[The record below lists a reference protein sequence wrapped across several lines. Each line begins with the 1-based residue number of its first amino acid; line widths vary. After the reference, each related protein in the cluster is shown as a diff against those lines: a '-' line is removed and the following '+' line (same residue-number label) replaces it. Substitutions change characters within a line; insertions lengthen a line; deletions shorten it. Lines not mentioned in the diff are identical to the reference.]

1 MDRLR
6 IRVCLCAC
14 GALLLAAACSSSP
27 APAATTAAA
36 TVQHAASV
44 PAMPGTDI
52 EAAPR
57 WPRTDIA
64 ERRFDGDRLFIEREG
79 NTWRAWAVSS
89 PAQGRARA
97 MEFFTGAVIEGRL
110 DADDR
115 PPRHYMLTD
124 DAGKPHRW
132 LAEASFQP
140 RPDPGDGNGAM
151 YFGHGDIALGFGDT
165 VFAGDPQGLCPLELH
180 VVARKPGKD
189 RTDISSAWAKVA
201 MHHAPPD
208 GDCPSGEWVS
218 EVRSALDLRDG
229 TFLAAIGDYIY
240 RLHMADLSPVGQAR
254 SLRVIDA
261 SAASNIARRIS
272 AGKTEDPNGD
282 FTPSLAAS
290 SAHLREPQPERKD
303 SISPQALAAGEYA
316 TDHGWGRLLVTQVP
330 GAKSRFQLATTNGE
344 AICNVEGRVEGA
356 RGISDDSDGAEA
368 CTLHFTPVG
377 NRISITTETR
387 DTCREL
393 CGVNGSFEGE
403 YTRLPANCTRDAIAA
418 TRRKFRQAYDRRDY
432 GVAVAA
438 LSPVFDQCIATADW
452 EEEGD
457 LRNDLALAL
466 HRAGRPS
473 ECLKR
478 LEPYRADAKRRD
490 DDIIADWPP
499 ALAERYLAIIKAART
514 NIRLCSPRH

>member
-1 MDRLR
+1 
-6 IRVCLCAC
+6 
-14 GALLLAAACSSSP
+14 
-27 APAATTAAA
+27 
-36 TVQHAASV
+36 
-44 PAMPGTDI
+44 MPGAEA

-64 ERRFDGDRLFIEREG
+64 ERRFSADRMFIERDG
-79 NTWRAWAVSS
+79 QVWRAWAVSR
-89 PAQGRARA
+89 PDKGRVRA
-97 MEFFTGAVIEGRL
+97 TEFFTGAVIEGRL
-110 DADDR
+110 DVDGST
-115 PPRHYMLTD
+115 PRHYILTD

-132 LAEASFQP
+132 LADASFQP

-151 YFGHGDIALGFGDT
+151 YFGHGDIALDFGDT
-165 VFAGDPQGLCPLELH
+165 VFASDPQGLCPLELH
-180 VVARKPGKD
+180 VVARQPGKD
-189 RTDISSAWAKVA
+189 RTDMSSAWAKVA
-201 MHHAPPD
+201 MHHAAPD

-240 RLHMADLSPVGQAR
+240 RLHMADLSPDGQAP

-261 SAASNIARRIS
+261 ARAQAIAKRIS

-282 FTPSLAAS
+282 FTRSLAAG
-290 SAHLREPQPERKD
+290 SAHADQPESDRND
-303 SISPQALAAGEYA
+303 STFPPALTAGEYA
-316 TDHGWGRLLVTQVP
+316 TDHGWGRLLVTQTS
-330 GAKSRFQLATTNGE
+330 GAKSRFHLATTNGE
-344 AICNVEGRVEGA
+344 AICNVEGRIEGA
-356 RGISDDSDGAEA
+356 RGITDDTDGAEA
-368 CTLHFTPVG
+368 CTLQFTPAG

-387 DTCREL
+387 DACREL
-393 CGVNGSFEGE
+393 CGLNGSFEGE

-418 TRRKFRQAYDRRDY
+418 ARRKFRQAYDHRDY
-432 GVAVAA
+432 GVAVAT
-438 LSPVFDQCIATADW
+438 LSPVLDQCVATADW

-490 DDIIADWPP
+490 EDVIADWPP